1 MKFLFACLTCFS
13 LSVINFSSQAA
24 YPDQEIQLVVN
35 YGAGGVTDVGT
46 RLLAKSLEK
55 QLKKAVVV
63 LNKAGAQATLGPAFV
78 ARSKPDGY
86 TVGVVTY
93 ASIAMV
99 PHLIEVPYVI
109 DDFDYVGTF
118 GRYRYG
124 LVVSASSPYKSVA
137 DFVNAA
143 KITNKPFF
151 FGVPGAPN
159 NIAFF
164 ELAKLSGSKFEQVLY
179 KSGIESVSA
188 VASGQVVSTIQTPS
202 EILPMVDSGRLRLL
216 ASVSPERWPDRP
228 EVPTMKEAG
237 YDVSI
242 SSWLGLA
249 LPKGVPLEVRK
260 RLETALADAMKDPEL
275 IKGLNQMGI
284 DPVWLSGPAYRDKVI
299 KGYKE
304 MRTQLEQTGQP
315 LVPIKP

>member
-1 MKFLFACLTCFS
+1 MKYLLALIASFSFGLFNL
-13 LSVINFSSQAA
+13 AA
-24 YPDQEIQLVVN
+24 AAGYPEQEVQLVVN

-46 RLLAKSLEK
+46 RVLAKALEK
-55 QLKKAVVV
+55 QLKKPVIVV
-63 LNKAGAQATLGPAFV
+63 NKPGAQATLGPAFV

-109 DDFDYVGTF
+109 NDFDYVGVF

-124 LVVSASSPYKSVA
+124 LVVNANSPYMTVT
-137 DFVNAA
+137 DFVEAA
-143 KITNKPFF
+143 KKSPKPFF

-164 ELAKLSGSKFEQVLY
+164 ELAKLSGAKLEQVLY

-188 VASGQVVSTIQTPS
+188 VASDHVAATIQTPS
-202 EILPMVDSGRLRLL
+202 EILPQVDSGRVRLL
-216 ASVSPERWPDRP
+216 ASLSPERWPDRP
-228 EVPTMKEAG
+228 NVPTMKEAG

-242 SSWLGLA
+242 VSWLGLA
-249 LPKGVPLEVRK
+249 LPKGTPIEIRK
-260 RLETALADAMKDPEL
+260 RLETALEDAMKDPDL
-275 IKGLNQMGI
+275 IKEMNLMGI
-284 DPVWLSGPAYRDKVI
+284 DPVWLSGQAYKERI
-299 KGYKE
+299 IQGYKD

-315 LVPIKP
+315 LVPFKP